1 MDETVRSAIV
11 GEAIRGIFSGVIS
24 KYEDNSNGGDNIERL
39 EMAQIKLEAAIKTSN
54 KWQITDTPLLRWQK
68 KLKRASEECDDTL
81 RKCKQ
86 RALEEKEIEVQVK
99 QSSFP
104 RRVAHATK
112 SFIVSFIGHNNDD
125 YSSSA
130 IVRRF
135 ERIAD
140 SADSFLRF
148 VQLGGRPRRY
158 LFFDPLIAH
167 LFAGKSLRY
176 QTLHDGSQYHFFSIR
191 PMSFEE
197 RGLEAMLFFVYEDCK
212 VPKNSF
218 RLGFILRL
226 SESTDVMGITVKCL
240 QSVTPHF
247 KSTAE
252 IVVRE
257 LTQLPTQDFSWLPP
271 YHEYGSMEHW
281 DNVQTTLTQWF
292 RPDPLCCSKG
302 YIPACSSSSYTKKYG
317 TCSLEKFPL
326 LKLWFL
332 FMPHDSVEDLEP
344 TNAAE
349 SYALEAID
357 GEKQHKGHVDVH
369 PHQLDEMLLPKAIN
383 YLYHN
388 AEATTY
394 QMYWKPKH
402 GSAHLSV
409 EKTSMATP
417 PQARRTTRRQG
428 RMNKIRGLQMQ
439 EQIKNGQCW
448 KQVQRLFSVLQMV
461 SVIVKFHSSFIHPSC
476 SFPVCIKM
484 VAIDGLDHALLDRS
498 GVHAGPVIRT
508 LYVQQHVAMS
518 ALHGKDRDMQQKVTL
533 LWPYKLNQ
541 ISAFS
546 GCWLA
551 QYEPEMPL
559 ILSLQV
565 CYGTSFTSKFN
576 QELNLEAYIL
586 VYKMHP
592 SYTLLSPI

>member
-1 MDETVRSAIV
+1 MAAAQAALLFEDLRGLRIV
-11 GEAIRGIFSGVIS
+11 
-24 KYEDNSNGGDNIERL
+24 L
-39 EMAQIKLEAAIKTSN
+39 T
-54 KWQITDTPLLRWQK
+54 
-68 KLKRASEECDDTL
+68 
-81 RKCKQ
+81 
-86 RALEEKEIEVQVK
+86 
-99 QSSFP
+99 
-104 RRVAHATK
+104 
-112 SFIVSFIGHNNDD
+112 
-125 YSSSA
+125 
-130 IVRRF
+130 
-135 ERIAD
+135 
-140 SADSFLRF
+140 
-148 VQLGGRPRRY
+148 LGGRPRQY

-167 LFAGKSLRY
+167 LFARKSLRY

-197 RGLEAMLFFVYEDCK
+197 RGLEAMLFFVFQDCK

-226 SESTDVMGITVKCL
+226 SESTNVMGITVKCL

-247 KSTAE
+247 KSIAE
-252 IVVRE
+252 IVVKE

-302 YIPACSSSSYTKKYG
+302 YIPACSSSYTKSS
-317 TCSLEKFPL
+317 SLSSIFP
-326 LKLWFL
+326 
-332 FMPHDSVEDLEP
+332 EP
-344 TNAAE
+344 VIQDQNIKISANAAE
-349 SYALEAID
+349 SYAINYPRQSTTQLDEMLLPKAINYPR
-357 GEKQHKGHVDVH
+357 QSTT
-369 PHQLDEMLLPKAIN
+369 QLDEMLLPKAIN

-394 QMYWKPKH
+394 QMYWKSKH

-448 KQVQRLFSVLQMV
+448 KQGSML
-461 SVIVKFHSSFIHPSC
+461 
-476 SFPVCIKM
+476 
-484 VAIDGLDHALLDRS
+484 
-498 GVHAGPVIRT
+498 GPVIRT

-518 ALHGKDRDMQQKVTL
+518 APHGKDRDMQQKVML

-551 QYEPEMPL
+551 QSEPEMPL

-565 CYGTSFTSKFN
+565 CYGTRFTSKFN
-576 QELNLEAYIL
+576 QELNLEAYSRVQNAPKQHIVISEL
-586 VYKMHP
+586 
-592 SYTLLSPI
+592 IA